1 MKAAVI
7 QEFNEPLAITE
18 MPEPTVPSDGVV
30 IEVAACGVC
39 RSDWHGWR
47 GTNPLI
53 KPPHIPGHE
62 LAGVVVEVGK
72 DCQRVRIGDRV
83 TAPVIFGCGVC
94 EACRVGE
101 STICDHQYVI
111 GFSGWGAFAE
121 RVAVPYA
128 DANLVAIPE
137 NISNEIAAAL
147 GCRTTTAFRAIVD
160 RAQLRPGETLA
171 VHGCGGVGLSAVA
184 IGATLGAT
192 VIAVDIKDEK
202 LQLAKSIGASH
213 VINAAEVDD
222 VAEAIRDL
230 TSGGAHVALE
240 ALGFTET
247 FHNSLRCLRKMG
259 RHVQIGQPL
268 GSHANPGIPLL
279 ETIYYRQLTMMGS
292 RGLPSTRFPALF
304 EMINSGRLDIESIIT
319 NRIDLET
326 ASSVF
331 YKMNDHEDV
340 GISLINKIKS

>member
-1 MKAAVI
+1 MFAV
-7 QEFNEPLAITE
+7 FALWLFRLTASGEPI
-18 MPEPTVPSDGVV
+18 
-30 IEVAACGVC
+30 
-39 RSDWHGWR
+39 
-47 GTNPLI
+47 
-53 KPPHIPGHE
+53 
-62 LAGVVVEVGK
+62 
-72 DCQRVRIGDRV
+72 
-83 TAPVIFGCGVC
+83 
-94 EACRVGE
+94 
-101 STICDHQYVI
+101 
-111 GFSGWGAFAE
+111 
-121 RVAVPYA
+121 
-128 DANLVAIPE
+128 
-137 NISNEIAAAL
+137 
-147 GCRTTTAFRAIVD
+147 
-160 RAQLRPGETLA
+160 
-171 VHGCGGVGLSAVA
+171 
-184 IGATLGAT
+184 
-192 VIAVDIKDEK
+192 
-202 LQLAKSIGASH
+202 AKSIGASH